1 MGECEM
7 LPDDDEV
14 GAGEELADADGE
26 LEADAAGKRELE
38 AARDAATEE
47 DGKLDAV
54 ASASVQLQLSRPTSG
69 GQQPLLKRV
78 ELALNTGDCTIK
90 ASLVWLHGVTG
101 TMRNLRPYWK

>member
-1 MGECEM
+1 M

-14 GAGEELADADGE
+14 GAGEELVDADGE
-26 LEADAAGKRELE
+26 LEADAAGTRELW

-47 DGKLDAV
+47 DGELDAV
-54 ASASVQLQLSRPTSG
+54 ASASVQLQPSRPTNG
-69 GQQPLLKRV
+69 GQQPLKRV